1 MAYTYKANPAVFAPR
16 WNESLYNVK
25 LVPSDPSC
33 GCGHITNSD
42 MVEGHLALI
51 QRGECSFVSKVVRA
65 QEAGAVG
72 VIVTDEDSDND
83 QLFIAMADDT
93 TGRDVS
99 IPAAFVLGKNG
110 HMIKST
116 LSRLSLSSAV
126 VNIPVN
132 ISRIDPYKLRQPPW
146 LVW

>member
-1 MAYTYKANPAVFAPR
+1 MQANPAVFAPA
-16 WNESLYNVK
+16 WNQSLSNIQ
-25 LVPSDPSC
+25 LVPVEPSC
-33 GCGHITNSD
+33 GCGHITNHD
-42 MVEGHLALI
+42 LVEGHLALI
-51 QRGECSFVSKVVRA
+51 ERGDCSFVSKVVRA

-72 VIVTDEDSDND
+72 VIVTDEDTDND

-93 TGRDVS
+93 TGREVS

-110 HMIKST
+110 HIIKST
-116 LSRLSLSSAV
+116 LSKLSLSSAM

-146 LVW
+146 IVW

>member
-1 MAYTYKANPAVFAPR
+1 M
-16 WNESLYNVK
+16 
-25 LVPSDPSC
+25 
-33 GCGHITNSD
+33 
-42 MVEGHLALI
+42 
-51 QRGECSFVSKVVRA
+51 SKVVRA